1 MIMRNNVAAL
11 GLALLAVFANPARAE
26 ITLNLKDADISTL
39 IATVSEVTGKNFIVD
54 ARVKGKVTV
63 ISSSPMSSDGLYE
76 TFLAVLS
83 VNGFA
88 AIPSG
93 DTIKII
99 PEATA
104 KQEGSGRFG
113 DTAGRPFDEVVTH
126 VFQLQNISASQLV
139 PILRVMV
146 PQWGHL
152 AAYQPSNTL
161 IITDRAANVERI
173 GKLITQMDQTGDR
186 DIEYVRLQNASAAE
200 VVRVLTAM
208 TQQDKQ
214 ADPTTKP
221 TTIIADERSNS
232 VLIGGD
238 KAERQKFLDII
249 AQLDIPLADGGST
262 QVVYLRY
269 ASAES
274 LASIL
279 EGYAQQAA
287 QSEKAGGAGNVAAAA
302 PASSGSGGGG
312 ASGNTRVLADKDTNA
327 LIITAAPKAM
337 RQIRDVIAQLDI
349 RRSQVLVE
357 GIVAEV
363 SANKTSSL
371 GVDWAVFNGERIAA
385 AGINNQSTGEA
396 LSALGSAGTSS
407 STSLAAGAL
416 RLIGSGLTIGGGID
430 GGSDGT
436 TFGILL
442 KALKGDGD
450 TNVLSTPTLVTLD
463 NEEAKFSVGQEVPFE
478 TGSFTNTGTT
488 NGSVNPFRTVER
500 KDVGLTLSV
509 TPQISGDSDTV
520 KLKLNLE
527 VSSVA
532 SGTAGTAN
540 VVTNKRTLTN
550 VVSVENGQI
559 LVIAGLIDDQMN
571 DTKSGIPLLSDIPL
585 LGGLFKSR
593 TLRKA
598 KQNLMVFIRP
608 SVLRKRE
615 DGDYYTRMKYNAVRQ
630 AQINAATGA
639 GPLLGTTRPIL
650 GEIESWTEENANKP
664 ERVVEMP
671 TPADAPAVAPGAAD
685 VDNTPAAQQITPSG
699 TIRVRPAPTPATAP
713 APESTTPPRVRQPAP
728 TALPST
734 VEEEEPS
741 FGGQLRNPGN
751 GG

>member
-1 MIMRNNVAAL
+1 MTMRNNVAAF
-11 GLALLAVFANPARAE
+11 GLALLVFFAAPARAD

-113 DTAGRPFDEVVTH
+113 ETRGRPFDEVVTH
-126 VFQLQNISASQLV
+126 VFQLQNVSAAQLV

-173 GKLITQMDQTGDR
+173 GKLIAQMDQSGDR
-186 DIEYVRLQNASAAE
+186 DIEYVRLQNAAASE

-238 KAERQKFLDII
+238 KTERQKFLDII
-249 AQLDIPLADGGST
+249 AQLDIPLADGGAT

-269 ASAES
+269 ASAEN
-274 LASIL
+274 LAPIL

-287 QSEKAGGAGNVAAAA
+287 QADKTTSSGGTAAAA
-302 PASSGSGGGG
+302 PTSSGGGGG
-312 ASGNTRVLADKDTNA
+312 ASGGTRVLADKDTNA
-327 LIITAAPKAM
+327 IIITAAPKAM

-357 GIVAEV
+357 GIIAEV
-363 SANKTSSL
+363 SANKSSDL
-371 GVDWAVFNGERIAA
+371 GVDWAVFNEDRIAA
-385 AGINNQSTGEA
+385 AGINNNSTA
-396 LSALGSAGTSS
+396 TLLGNLGRATG
-407 STSLAAGAL
+407 STSNLAASAIG
-416 RLIGSGLTIGGGID
+416 LIGSGLTVAGAVD
-430 GGSDGT
+430 GGSNGT

-450 TNVLSTPTLVTLD
+450 TNILSTPTLVTLD
-463 NEEAKFSVGQEVPFE
+463 NEEAKFSVGQEVPFQ
-478 TGSFTNTGTT
+478 TGSFSNTGGTS
-488 NGSVNPFRTVER
+488 NSVNPFQTIER

-509 TPQISGDSDTV
+509 TPQISGESESV

-540 VVTNKRTLTN
+540 VVTNKRTLSN
-550 VVSVENGQI
+550 VVGVENGQI

-571 DTKSGIPLLSDIPL
+571 DTKTGVPLLSDIPL
-585 LGGLFKSR
+585 LGALFKSR
-593 TLRKA
+593 SVTKT

-615 DGDYYTRMKYNAVRQ
+615 DGDYYTRMKYDSMRE

-650 GEIESWTEENANKP
+650 NQFDSWVDP
-664 ERVVEMP
+664 
-671 TPADAPAVAPGAAD
+671 DAPNFIAPAAETLPTASGAAED
-685 VDNTPAAQQITPSG
+685 ALTETLVVPEPPQAPSEAPVDEPAAVRSEQLITPKTLS
-699 TIRVRPAPTPATAP
+699 TPATPAP
-713 APESTTPPRVRQPAP
+713 AQAPKAAPVPKPAAP
-728 TALPST
+728 AG
-734 VEEEEPS
+734 EEQQPS
-741 FGGQLRNPGN
+741 FGGQ
-751 GG
+751 